1 MTLDVRPESTEVKIP
16 PSFKHHNR
24 LLQSSQ
30 FTNIIRELKRHVP
43 FTALGALSGIAIMAL
58 VVSIGLSS
66 DANHTIFHSLHPLH
80 IAFSAIVTTAMF
92 RRYGGVIWA
101 AVVLGFVGSV
111 GICTLSD
118 IVFPYLG
125 GRLLGASISLH
136 VCFIEHPW
144 FVIPAAFAGIG
155 FGMLAPWTRFPHA
168 GHVLL
173 STWASLFY
181 LTAFGFT
188 DWLPLLPLVFVVLF
202 FAVWIPCCTSD
213 IVFPLLFSKEHEH
226 H

>member
-1 MTLDVRPESTEVKIP
+1 LV
-16 PSFKHHNR
+16 
-24 LLQSSQ
+24 
-30 FTNIIRELKRHVP
+30 NIAHELKRHAP

-58 VVSIGLSS
+58 VVVIGPSS
-66 DANHTIFHSLHPLH
+66 HVQHTVFHCLHPLH
-80 IAFSAIVTTAMF
+80 IVFSAIVTTALY
-92 RRYGGVIWA
+92 RRYGGGIWV
-101 AVVLGFVGSV
+101 AVAIGFVGSV

-125 GRLLGASISLH
+125 GMLLGASISLH

-144 FVIPAAFAGIG
+144 LIIPAAFAGIAIG
-155 FGMLAPWTRFPHA
+155 LLAPETRFPHA

-181 LTAFGFT
+181 LTAYGVT

-202 FAVWIPCCTSD
+202 LAVWIPCCTSD
-213 IVFPLLFSKEHEH
+213 IVFPLLFRKGPGRH
-226 H
+226 